1 MTAEGWTLKT
11 DRTGEAVVVT
21 LAGELDMRATFG
33 LEPELERL
41 TRDTDARTLVVD
53 MGGVEFMDS
62 SALGLLLATQERL
75 RAHGIQFLLANPS
88 GGVRRMLELTGAG
101 DALSVTAWPPGR

>member
-1 MTAEGWTLKT
+1 LKT
-11 DRTGEAVVVT
+11 NRTGEAVVVT

-41 TRDTDARTLVVD
+41 TRDTDAEALVID
-53 MGGVEFMDS
+53 MDGVEFMDS
-62 SALGLLLATQERL
+62 SALGLLLTTQQRL
-75 RAHGIQFLLANPS
+75 RDHGIRFLLANPS
-88 GGVRRMLELTGAG
+88 RGVRRMLELTGVA